1 MAQNLISQTMTDVQ
15 RDAMLA
21 DFTGFDTKFT
31 NYKIIL
37 TPDQIAR
44 LAKIKPADIGALE
57 IGQTFAQ
64 QNPNA
69 ISADMAIGELDKDV
83 ALARQHII
91 LLAAAEQ
98 KADLIRTSLIACLS
112 DGRVKTDEL
121 YRVEKAKGKNPQNG
135 TFLETYGERY
145 ARGPQT
151 PPAANP

>member
-1 MAQNLISQTMTDVQ
+1 MSQNLISATMTDTQ

-21 DFTGFDTKFT
+21 DLAAFDAKFEA
-31 NYKIIL
+31 YKVIL

-44 LAKIKPADIGALE
+44 LAKLKPADIGALE
-57 IGQTFAQ
+57 TGQTFAQ

-69 ISADMAIGELDKDV
+69 ISADANIGELDKDV
-83 ALARQHII
+83 ALGRQLIL
-91 LLAAAEQ
+91 LLAATEQ
-98 KADLIRTSLIACLS
+98 KADLVRTSLIACLS

-121 YRVEKAKGKNPQNG
+121 YRVEKAKGKNPQNA

-145 ARGPQT
+145 ARGPQP